1 MINALENNCGIL
13 HWFVSFYTCLK
24 LEAYEVY
31 MQIYA
36 KWDANSYCEHYPPTP
51 QKKNCTIEYACAAY
65 GTALFK

>member
-1 MINALENNCGIL
+1 MPWKTIVVYCIDLF
-13 HWFVSFYTCLK
+13 HFTCLK
-24 LEAYEVY
+24 LEAYEEY

-36 KWDANSYCEHYPPTP
+36 KWDANSYCEHYPPP